1 MFDHLFHRAVLQE
14 LSIPVA
20 VHTVIFV
27 LTSVGIRAEDFL
39 CERHSAAL
47 TKFLFHTIIFIRF
60 DAAKV
65 YIFDEITK
73 FLGYS
78 A

>member
-1 MFDHLFHRAVLQE
+1 MLNHLFHRTILQE
-14 LSIPVA
+14 LAVLVA
-20 VHTVIFV
+20 VHAVIFI
-27 LTSVGIRAEDFL
+27 LTSVGVGAEHL
-39 CERHSAAL
+39 ICERHSAAL

-73 FLGYS
+73 YLG
-78 A
+78 